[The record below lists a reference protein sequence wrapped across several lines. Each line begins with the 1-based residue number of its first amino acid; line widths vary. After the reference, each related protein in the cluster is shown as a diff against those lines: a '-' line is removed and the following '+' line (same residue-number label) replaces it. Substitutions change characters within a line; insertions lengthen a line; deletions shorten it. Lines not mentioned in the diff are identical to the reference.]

1 VAATATDRLPVVL
14 LHGVGLDHSM
24 WDAFAAEVRDGLGRP
39 VTALD
44 LPGHGARP
52 PLTAPTT
59 LAALAGDVA
68 ARLPGRAHLVGF
80 SLGALVAQHLARFRP
95 ELVASLASVSS
106 VCRRTSAEAAAVASR
121 LETAAADF
129 RASVEASIS
138 RWYPAGSGVPAEAVD
153 RTRAALLAN
162 NVPSYLHAYRVF
174 ATGDAAIGPELG
186 GIGVPSLAV
195 TGGLDP
201 GSTPEMTRR
210 LGEAIPGART
220 AVVAEARHM
229 LPVERPAELARII
242 TEFIHEASR
251 GPHV

>member
-1 VAATATDRLPVVL
+1 MTATATDQLPVVL

-24 WDAFAAEVRDGLGRP
+24 WDEFAAAVRDGLGHP

-59 LAALAGDVA
+59 LAALADDVA

-80 SLGALVAQHLARFRP
+80 SLGALIAQHLARFRP
-95 ELVASLASVSS
+95 ELVASLTSVSA
-106 VCRRTSAEAAAVASR
+106 VCRRTPAEAESVAARLAGAS
-121 LETAAADF
+121 EDF
-129 RASVEASIS
+129 PASVEASIS
-138 RWYPAGSGVPAEAVD
+138 RWYPHGCGVPEQAVA
-153 RTRAALLAN
+153 RTRTVLLAN
-162 NVPSYLHAYRVF
+162 NVESYLHAYRVF
-174 ATGDAAIGPELG
+174 ATGDAEIGPELG

-201 GSTPEMTRR
+201 GSTPDMTRR
-210 LGEAIPGART
+210 LGQAIPGAHT

-251 GPHV
+251 DTHD

>member
-1 VAATATDRLPVVL
+1 VTATATDQLPVVL

-24 WDAFAAEVRDGLGRP
+24 WDAFAAAVRDGLGRP
-39 VTALD
+39 VAALD
-44 LPGHGARP
+44 LPGHGSRP
-52 PLTAPTT
+52 PLTAPAT
-59 LAALAGDVA
+59 LADLADDVA

-80 SLGALVAQHLARFRP
+80 SLGALIAQHLARFRP
-95 ELVASLASVSS
+95 ELVASLTSVSS
-106 VCRRTSAEAAAVASR
+106 VCLRTPAEAAAVASR
-121 LETAAADF
+121 LATAAADF
-129 RASVEASIS
+129 PASVEASLS
-138 RWYPAGSGVPAEAVD
+138 RWYPAGSGVPAEAVA
-153 RTRAALLAN
+153 RTRATLLAN

-210 LGEAIPGART
+210 LGQAIPGART

-251 GPHV
+251 GTHD